1 MTTTM
6 VDYIEQLRA
15 TLPSLSD
22 EKLAELAIS
31 TFEVTPIS
39 GKKSATVSE
48 VLTLLRE
55 ERMLA
60 ELTRDRAAV
69 KPDGTMR
76 LKDTSTFR
84 TYETTWVRLEAKF
97 GNMNVSDLKRK
108 DILAIAV
115 EAQQSAKSKLDDKNM
130 RRIQNGFSPVDATGN
145 AGYNRALA
153 ALSTF
158 MQFAVES
165 DYCDKNLTINVKRLA
180 EQDRKRSKL
189 DAQELD
195 ALMQVALGGGDD
207 PILDHLFLWTLLET
221 GARVGGLL
229 HLQLQDINMTHQTI
243 ALHEKGS
250 KVRHQPVT
258 LELATSLKELAKE
271 RGAIQPSDSVF
282 RYGEQSKSA
291 NQPMTSRRIDTMW
304 ARLRKEL
311 PWLEERNVSSHSIR
325 RSILT
330 LVERRTSTAVTRA
343 FAGHGQTQVTD
354 GYTEADGNEVARA
367 HQAIFGRVHPLANKK
382 APQVKRN
389 VTNLDA
395 YLND

>member
-1 MTTTM
+1 MTTPM
-6 VDYIEQLRA
+6 LDYIEKLRA
-15 TLPSLSD
+15 TLPNLPD
-22 EKLAELAIS
+22 EKLVEFAINS
-31 TFEVTPIS
+31 FEVTPQVR
-39 GKKSATVSE
+39 KKSATVSE

-55 ERMLA
+55 ERMFA
-60 ELTRDRAAV
+60 ELARDRAAV
-69 KPDGTMR
+69 KSDGTMR

-97 GNMNVSDLKRK
+97 GGTNVSELKRK
-108 DILAIAV
+108 DILAIAL
-115 EAQQSAKSKLDDKNM
+115 EAQRSAKTKQENKNQ

-145 AGYNRALA
+145 AGYNRALS

-158 MQFAVES
+158 MEYAVEN
-165 DYCDKNLTINVKRLA
+165 DYCDKNLTNSVKRLS

-189 DAQELD
+189 DAQEID
-195 ALMQVALGGGDD
+195 TLMQVALGGGDD
-207 PILDHLFLWTLLET
+207 PILDHLFLWTLVET

-229 HLQLQDINMTHQTI
+229 HLQLQDINMTTQTI

-258 LELATSLKELAKE
+258 LELATSLKELAE
-271 RGAIQPSDSVF
+271 SRGAEHPSDSVF
-282 RYGEQSKSA
+282 RYGEHSKSA
-291 NQPMTSRRIDTMW
+291 NQSMTSRRIDTMW
-304 ARLRKEL
+304 ARFRKEL
-311 PWLEERNVSSHSIR
+311 PWLEERNISSHSIR

-367 HQAIFGRVHPLANKK
+367 HQKIFGRKHPLA
-382 APQVKRN
+382 
-389 VTNLDA
+389 
-395 YLND
+395 